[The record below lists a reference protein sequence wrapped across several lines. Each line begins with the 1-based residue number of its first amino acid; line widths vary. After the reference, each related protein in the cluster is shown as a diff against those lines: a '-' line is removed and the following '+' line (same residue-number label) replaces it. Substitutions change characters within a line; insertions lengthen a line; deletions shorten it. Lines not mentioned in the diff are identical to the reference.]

1 MRAEDRSRPRCRHFL
16 RSRHPSFQRLLM
28 GTSIIVETL
37 PILAATPAHAFKPK
51 GHISI
56 VNQSRASVKNAS
68 GDYKRAAVTVS
79 GIGDRDLDNPEVA
92 KAVQL
97 CPDHSTQG
105 RYRHCCSYPGATLS
119 WPRLI
124 ELNSQFI
131 ERK

>member
-1 MRAEDRSRPRCRHFL
+1 
-16 RSRHPSFQRLLM
+16 M

-56 VNQSRASVKNAS
+56 VNQSRASLKNAS

-79 GIGDRDLDNPEVA
+79 GIGDRDLGNPEVA

-97 CPDHSTQG
+97 CPDHFRGGCQPKGGTDIAAAIQAQL
-105 RYRHCCSYPGATLS
+105 CPG
-119 WPRLI
+119 
-124 ELNSQFI
+124 QD
-131 ERK
+131 